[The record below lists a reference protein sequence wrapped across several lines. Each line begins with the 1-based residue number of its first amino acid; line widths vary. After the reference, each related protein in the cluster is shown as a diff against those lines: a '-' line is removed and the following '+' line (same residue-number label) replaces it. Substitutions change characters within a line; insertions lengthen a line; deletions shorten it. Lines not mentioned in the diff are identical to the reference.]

1 MTASFATR
9 RPLRGILIAT
19 TLSVLALPA
28 ASRAGGLDQA
38 MDTCVQAF
46 VAKRLPKEQRVVVD
60 KRRSA
65 YQALDSRSHTYRISL
80 TATGRTSGRQLAK
93 GTCVVDRT
101 GEIIAL
107 DGMRPPQP
115 VDRVAAGK

>member
-1 MTASFATR
+1 MTASSAIR
-9 RPLRGILIAT
+9 RPLRGVLIAT
-19 TLSVLALPA
+19 TLGVLALPA

-46 VAKRLPKEQRVVVD
+46 VAKSLPKEQPVVVD
-60 KRRSA
+60 KRHSA
-65 YQALDSRSHTYRISL
+65 NQALDSRSRTYRIIL

-101 GEIIAL
+101 GAIIAL
-107 DGMRPPQP
+107 DGMRAQQS
-115 VDRVAAGK
+115 VVTAAR